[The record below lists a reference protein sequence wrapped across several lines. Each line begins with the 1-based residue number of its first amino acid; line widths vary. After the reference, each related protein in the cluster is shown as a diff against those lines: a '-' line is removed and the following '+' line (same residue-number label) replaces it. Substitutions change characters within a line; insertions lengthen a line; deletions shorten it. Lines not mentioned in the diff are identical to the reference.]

1 MQKKRKNS
9 ESQISNGFS
18 DLMGSYIIALE
29 ENSEDIALMLEM
41 LKDKKL
47 SERDKK
53 FLKSFKR
60 QLKEIDSSL
69 EDIG

>member
-1 MQKKRKNS
+1 MQRKRKNS
-9 ESQISNGFS
+9 ESQISSGFS
-18 DLMGSYIIALE
+18 DLMGSYITALE

-47 SERDKK
+47 SVQDKK